1 MRRRSDARRAVRTGP
16 DRNIKPNRIDV
27 VSGPA
32 LPRAGSTTRRQAV
45 HNRREA
51 LSIRGRARAVVA
63 SGIFQ
68 FPAASECSDIHNAP
82 AAWHRVN
89 VRYHRLSKKEHLFC
103 VFLSVI
109 NLAIFFCKN
118 SNKPYKLFSL
128 FQIERR
134 FGHFMIL

>member
-89 VRYHRLSKKEHLFC
+89 VRYYRLSKKEYLFC

-109 NLAIFFCKN
+109 NARKVMGGLAFF
-118 SNKPYKLFSL
+118 L
-128 FQIERR
+128 
-134 FGHFMIL
+134 